1 MKRPIVTVIAIIAA
15 SIGGGIG
22 KDLAKYYLDRNN
34 DITSEQ
40 FLSKLASEMNKK
52 TPIVV
57 DKETELISTVGLQG
71 VFVYNYRLVNMEATR
86 LDSGRLLSSI
96 RDQIQAVACT
106 TPQTRDTF
114 LKKGVILRY
123 SYYDKKRAHIGSIDV
138 RPTDCGF

>member
-123 SYYDKKRAHIGSIDV
+123 S
-138 RPTDCGF
+138 